1 MKRPTGILLI
11 TLFLAMIS
19 GSAMAQHDTY
29 LFKTLEGRAVLSR
42 TGGSTWLALS
52 QVQPVEIKPGDMVN
66 VEGNGRGELLFPDG
80 TVARLKNNAMV
91 TLQRYG
97 LNLRLGYVWL
107 TVRRSSDIFKVVTPL
122 GSCSVLGTSFD
133 VDVDRFGK
141 TQIRV
146 FSGIV
151 AVRAEADSRNRQLVL
166 QPGMRTVVT
175 NKDKV
180 ADKPDKFSHSTIEPA
195 LISEWSSRI
204 FAPSSSA
211 LPTAVMPATT
221 SSPTRTQQPK
231 LQNIEPPPPGPNQL
245 LSKGSVETGLPPI
258 RPEIEGD
265 KVDLPPVYEVIEGME
280 PGKGAKTII
289 IARQRSEFLEM
300 LRRQQLERESVIGGR
315 FEKEDEMRRDQHG
328 SDLGE
333 FYRPISTVFD
343 NESLDREYYTLRN
356 RILRVQSQIR
366 QTELAISTLIN
377 QGIGT
382 SAQRRKIS
390 LLQAELVDSQSEQRV
405 LSNRL
410 RDLQAKKR

>member
-1 MKRPTGILLI
+1 MTRQTGILLI
-11 TLFLAMIS
+11 TFFLVMIN
-19 GSAMAQHDTY
+19 GSAIAQHDTY
-29 LFKTLEGRAVLSR
+29 FFRTLEGRAVLSR

-141 TQIRV
+141 TQVRV

-151 AVRAEADSRNRQLVL
+151 AVRAEADTRNRQLVL
-166 QPGMRTVVT
+166 QPGMRTVVVD
-175 NKDKV
+175 KSKV

-195 LISEWSSRI
+195 LISEWSSRT
-204 FAPSSSA
+204 FAPA
-211 LPTAVMPATT
+211 ATT
-221 SSPTRTQQPK
+221 LPAAITTPARSAPFRPQRPQLQQ
-231 LQNIEPPPPGPNQL
+231 IEPPPSGPNQPL
-245 LSKGSVETGLPPI
+245 PRVSVESALPPI
-258 RPEIEGD
+258 RPEIEGGQI
-265 KVDLPPVYEVIEGME
+265 DLPPVYEIVDGIKPGEG
-280 PGKGAKTII
+280 GKTRI

-315 FEKEDEMRRDQHG
+315 FEEEGEMRHDQHG
-328 SDLGE
+328 SELGQ
-333 FYRPISTVFD
+333 YHRPVSTVTD

-377 QGIGT
+377 QGVGT
-382 SAQRRKIS
+382 TAQRRKIS
-390 LLQAELVDSQSEQRV
+390 SLQAEHVDLQSEQRV